1 MSEESD
7 DQEFLGKLVRLA
19 QRQSERHRALEARPQ
34 ASDVQ
39 PGSPLAGDEAK
50 SHPYQVGHGA
60 WHALTVAQD
69 HLLCLHSS
77 LHGEPGRVLIHTHAQ
92 FTLIRAGLENAARA
106 VWLLHSKDRATRVTR
121 RLAMQ
126 RNEIRASYK
135 MRELVG
141 DPGRRTKQQALEE
154 LNTLLA
160 AVLGVTDAEAEQVL
174 KHTPVSYKDMVRDA
188 APVAGVPA
196 DAAELIWSAG
206 SAIAH
211 GDTHGTLSVLDKE
224 VSAGRSAKGHGVA
237 MARVTGSVS
246 GLYWSML
253 VATLLLD
260 TGYDLYTQR
269 ARSPFGR

>member
-7 DQEFLGKLVRLA
+7 EQEFLGKLVRLA
-19 QRQSERHRALEARPQ
+19 ERQLERHRALEAQPQ
-34 ASDVQ
+34 AWEIQ
-39 PGSPLAGDEAK
+39 PASPLAGDESK

-106 VWLLHSKDRATRVTR
+106 VWLLRPKDRATRVTR

-126 RNEIRASYK
+126 RNEVRASYK
-135 MRELVG
+135 MRELVN

-154 LNTLLA
+154 LNALLA
-160 AVLGVTDAEAEQVL
+160 AVLGIPDAEAEQVL
-174 KHTPVSYKDMVRDA
+174 KQTPDSYKDMVRDA
-188 APVAGVPA
+188 APEAGIPA
-196 DAAELIWSAG
+196 DTAELVWSAG

-211 GDTHGTLSVLDKE
+211 GDTHGTLSVLDKQ
-224 VSAGRSAKGHGVA
+224 VSAGRSVKGHGIA
-237 MARVTGSVS
+237 LARVTGSVS
-246 GLYWSML
+246 GLYWAML
-253 VATLLLD
+253 VAALFLD
-260 TGYDLYTQR
+260 TGYDLYAQR
-269 ARSPFGR
+269 ASSPFGG

>member
-1 MSEESD
+1 MSERSD
-7 DQEFLGKLVRLA
+7 EQAFLGKLVQLA
-19 QRQSERHRALEARPQ
+19 QRQLERHRSLETRPQ
-34 ASDVQ
+34 AWEIQ

-92 FTLIRAGLENAARA
+92 FTLLRAGLENAARA
-106 VWLLHSKDRATRVTR
+106 VWLLRPKDRATRITR

-126 RNEIRASYK
+126 RNEVRASYK
-135 MRELVG
+135 MRDLVN

-160 AVLGVTDAEAEQVL
+160 ATLGVTDVEAERVL
-174 KHTPVSYKDMVRDA
+174 KQTPASYKDMVRDA
-188 APVAGVPA
+188 ALEAGVPA
-196 DAAELIWSAG
+196 DAAELVWSAG
-206 SAIAH
+206 SALAH

-224 VSAGRSAKGHGVA
+224 VSAGRSVKGHGIA
-237 MARVTGSVS
+237 LTRVTGSVS
-246 GLYWSML
+246 GLYWTMV

-260 TGYDLYTQR
+260 TGYDLYAQR
-269 ARSPFGR
+269 ARAPFSR